1 MTSLV
6 SKELRSREV
15 SLAQPENI
23 LSIHSTLEV
32 LRFSSPVMV
41 SRTEQSMNKFERDV
55 LSKFEQLPSMTAVV
69 TVSRKLLFHEVD
81 ELNVIAPSGI
91 AE

>member
-1 MTSLV
+1 MIYTYNAECGEIFSQQSLFQPY
-6 SKELRSREV
+6 RS
-15 SLAQPENI
+15 
-23 LSIHSTLEV
+23 
-32 LRFSSPVMV
+32 
-41 SRTEQSMNKFERDV
+41 NKFERDV